1 MMDLKYDILKH
12 PAVDLTAD
20 GKGGVY
26 QHGKVTSNVA
36 TIEVQYL
43 DPDTMPDTEVSETTY
58 ELLSDEDFNSE
69 TNQQYNNKITEVTN
83 MSIFKKN
90 TEKHTEKLPMTGK
103 VKKGF
108 RIYCTAIMGAALI
121 SALRLRRLP
130 PTTPLP
136 LSTICLPLSS
146 G

>member
-1 MMDLKYDILKH
+1 MPVLNIMLILLIVFVVILQLILSVRRHIAIKLALEAIAPRDISYGAVLSQEITRNHIDRSLMDLKYDILKH

-43 DPDTMPDTEVSETTY
+43 DPDTLPDTEVSETTY

-69 TNQQYNNKITEVTN
+69 TNNNTTTK
-83 MSIFKKN
+83 
-90 TEKHTEKLPMTGK
+90 
-103 VKKGF
+103 
-108 RIYCTAIMGAALI
+108 
-121 SALRLRRLP
+121 LRR
-130 PTTPLP
+130 
-136 LSTICLPLSS
+136 
-146 G
+146 